1 VTERLQKWLAAT
13 GRGSRRQMEQWIADG
28 RVSVDGKPAVLG
40 QKVSGDERIKVDG
53 RLVLEKRPAAG
64 RPVILLYHKPVG
76 EICTRSDPEGR
87 TTVFDALPRPGRGR
101 WISVGRLD
109 IQTSGLLIFTSDGE
123 LANALMHPSA
133 GIEREYAVRV
143 QGDVSRETLKRLRR
157 GVDLDDGS
165 GLFDLVEFSGGE
177 GRNRWFRVVVSE
189 GRNRLVRRLWE
200 AVDCRVTRLIR
211 TRYGP
216 VKLPRSLARGRSM
229 NLNPEGVA
237 ELCTAA
243 GREPPVVPTHR
254 GRTKRHGGSRQW
266 AKKR

>member
-40 QKVSGDERIKVDG
+40 QKVSGEERIKIDG

-109 IQTSGLLIFTSDGE
+109 IQTSGLLIFTNDGE
-123 LANALMHPSA
+123 LANTLMHPSA

-177 GRNRWFRVVVSE
+177 GRNRWFR
-189 GRNRLVRRLWE
+189 
-200 AVDCRVTRLIR
+200 LIR

-229 NLNPEGVA
+229 NLNPQGVA
-237 ELCTAA
+237 DLCTAA
-243 GREPPVVPTHR
+243 GREPPAVPAHR
-254 GRTKRHGGSRQW
+254 GRPKRSGGSKQW